1 MGITAL
7 VIGMLSSGMVSV
19 YAYTSVGLF
28 CSTLWPCI
36 FALAIAGLG
45 KHTNEGSNFLIMMIM
60 GGGLIAP
67 LQGYLADSIGIHLSY
82 IVDVVCFLYLIFY
95 AIKVKGI
102 LKSQG
107 IDLENS
113 CRWWT
118 LRIS

>member
-7 VIGMLSSGMVSV
+7 IIGMLSSGMVSV

-82 IVDVVCFLYLIFY
+82 IVDVVYLYLIFY

-107 IDLENS
+107 IDLEKNTK
-113 CRWWT
+113 WWT

>member
-1 MGITAL
+1 MLIGVFTKGDIAIYAFLTGGIA
-7 VIGMLSSGMVSV
+7 
-19 YAYTSVGLF
+19 
-28 CSTLWPCI
+28 CSIMWPCI

-107 IDLENS
+107 IDLEK
-113 CRWWT
+113 T
-118 LRIS
+118 TAGGGH

>member
-7 VIGMLSSGMVSV
+7 IIGMLSSGMVSV

-67 LQGYLADSIGIHLSY
+67 FTRLPLPDSIGIHLSY

-107 IDLENS
+107 IDLEKTAAS
-113 CRWWT
+113 GGH
-118 LRIS
+118 